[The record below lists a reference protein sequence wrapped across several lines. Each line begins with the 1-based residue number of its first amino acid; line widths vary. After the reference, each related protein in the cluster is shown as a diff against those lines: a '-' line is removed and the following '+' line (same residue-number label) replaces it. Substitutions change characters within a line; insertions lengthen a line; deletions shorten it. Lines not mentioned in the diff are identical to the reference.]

1 MSREEYER
9 IKPGYYYTVMRTGSK
24 LQQFWHSAKFN
35 QIKSCIQTKG
45 AKILDIGSGPGC
57 FLSLIQKDFRLAVG
71 FDISFNQLSFAKE
84 HVSQTSWVVGD
95 ALKLPF
101 KANSFDCIIL
111 SEVIEHLPQESSAS
125 VLKSIHSLLAP
136 NGRLVLTTPNYHS
149 LWPLLEFGWN
159 FVNPIKYL
167 EQHINKYTVN
177 SLKRAILGAGF
188 SEIIISASF
197 VVSPFVA
204 LFSKSAAEKIYAIE
218 QKCLPRFGS
227 IMIAEI
233 RK

>member
-1 MSREEYER
+1 MSREEYEK
-9 IKPGYYYTVMRTGSK
+9 IKPGHYYTVMHTGSK

-35 QIKSCIQTKG
+35 QIKKCLQTKD

-57 FLSLIQKDFRLAVG
+57 FLSLIQKDFKLAVG
-71 FDISFNQLSFAKE
+71 FDISLNQLSFAKE
-84 HVSQTSWVVGD
+84 RVLQISWVVGD
-95 ALKLPF
+95 AIKLPF

-111 SEVIEHLPQESSAS
+111 SEVIEHLPREASAS
-125 VLKSIHSLLAP
+125 VLKSIHSLLTP
-136 NGRLVLTTPNYHS
+136 NGKLVLTTPNYYS

-177 SLKRAILGAGF
+177 SLKRAVLEAGF
-188 SEIIISASF
+188 SEIIISTSF
-197 VVSPFVA
+197 FISPFVA
-204 LFSKSAAEKIYAIE
+204 FFSKSAAEKIYSIE
-218 QKCLPRFGS
+218 QKYLPRFGS